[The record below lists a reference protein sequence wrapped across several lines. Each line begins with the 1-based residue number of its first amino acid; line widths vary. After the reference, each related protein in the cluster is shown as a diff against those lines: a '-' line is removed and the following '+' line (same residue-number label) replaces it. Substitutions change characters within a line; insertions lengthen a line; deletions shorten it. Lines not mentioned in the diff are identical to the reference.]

1 MEEFPISEFRY
12 LIGTGKYWKGSIGK
26 GRVVFDHSALATS
39 LFVFKQ
45 AIYLRKY
52 DFGPL
57 QYRPNLD
64 VTYSEDFTVI
74 EFTNYKPIINET
86 IDIAFVSFWSNYIYP
101 SETYLWDLEVY
112 LEELSNEKL
121 YLMQNEILARRG
133 HKFSDPELSVYFKTK
148 SWYKPTT
155 VTSLN
160 ELTEAEK
167 YL

>member
-1 MEEFPISEFRY
+1 MDMTHFLY
-12 LIGTGKYWKGSIGK
+12 HKYFLHKIK
-26 GRVVFDHSALATS
+26 D
-39 LFVFKQ
+39 
-45 AIYLRKY
+45 AI
-52 DFGPL
+52 
-57 QYRPNLD
+57 
-64 VTYSEDFTVI
+64 
-74 EFTNYKPIINET
+74 T

-167 YL
+167 YLYNAILEYEAR